1 LVPSSRLAVAAVFPL
16 TDLQCVCAR
25 AAPPLGTAAD
35 WWRINAKPGTYAVAP
50 CFQHVLSIPASAAD
64 TERVNSCVNRVQMLH
79 SANMKT
85 ETALKLSY
93 CNFNTR
99 SLRQRASRRQLL
111 QPGHYALGR
120 GSEPKDRRTR
130 QKLSALEAR
139 ELLGEERGPEG
150 DELSQEAQE
159 FLTALN
165 RLQEQEAEGEAA

>member
-1 LVPSSRLAVAAVFPL
+1 
-16 TDLQCVCAR
+16 
-25 AAPPLGTAAD
+25 
-35 WWRINAKPGTYAVAP
+35 
-50 CFQHVLSIPASAAD
+50 
-64 TERVNSCVNRVQMLH
+64 MLH

-93 CNFNTR
+93 CNFNAR

-111 QPGHYALGR
+111 QPGHYALWR

-130 QKLSALEAR
+130 QKLSALETR

-159 FLTALN
+159 
-165 RLQEQEAEGEAA
+165 RS